1 MQASGWRALPSAE
14 QACLGAGG
22 FLARLSHGFLA
33 SPFSPFWD
41 GLFSVLLF
49 VCFYLFVYLFIYASV
64 GLLII
69 YDSFGFY
76 FSFLLLLVAFF
87 SVPFYCCFSCLLCLK
102 SYFIFM
108 IIVIF
113 FGVDLL
119 FL

>member
-33 SPFSPFWD
+33 SPFSPFWAR
-41 GLFSVLLF
+41 LFSVLLF
-49 VCFYLFVYLFIYASV
+49 VCFYLFVCLFIYAYV

-76 FSFLLLLVAFF
+76 FSFLLLLFAFFLYLFIVAFPVSF
-87 SVPFYCCFSCLLCLK
+87 V
-102 SYFIFM
+102 
-108 IIVIF
+108 
-113 FGVDLL
+113 
-119 FL
+119 